1 MTCPDVGVWRAWLDE
16 ETAVPGPE
24 EHLAVC
30 GSCAAMVA
38 ELRTTSDLA
47 RRQMALLL
55 SQPVSVERT
64 SVQSARQRW
73 PRRGWK
79 VAAAVAVGVALMA
92 TPTGRAWGETFLS
105 QFRVE
110 RFDLVTLSEVEAAR
124 TGEILDRLGE
134 VEGTPLSEP
143 EVVESVA
150 AARQETGLSL
160 PDLGPDATVA
170 VIEASEMRLGFDSD
184 EVGSYLTEEGSA
196 SSIPE
201 GLDETAIIVR
211 RPVAAVVA
219 LEEDGRPTLVVGR
232 SGPIETAV
240 EGPMDP
246 ERLRRF
252 LLDLPGLPE
261 GVVAQL
267 AAIPDWRSS
276 LPLPIPVD
284 VASASTV
291 DIGGVEVTRVDVPGF
306 GTGYVWVEPDGTVT
320 GVAGDDPA
328 EALALAQQLTA
339 R

>member
-1 MTCPDVGVWRAWLDE
+1 MICPDVGVWRAWLDE

-38 ELRTTSDLA
+38 ELKATSDLA
-47 RRQMALLL
+47 RRQMAMLL
-55 SQPVSVERT
+55 SQPVSVERA
-64 SVQSARQRW
+64 SVEPARRRW

-110 RFDLVTLSEVEAAR
+110 RFDLVTLTAVEAAR

-134 VEGTPLSEP
+134 VEGSPLSEP
-143 EVVESVA
+143 EEVDSVDA
-150 AARQETGLSL
+150 ALQATGLSL

-170 VIEASEMRLGFDSD
+170 VMEASEMRLGFDSD
-184 EVGSYLTEEGSA
+184 EVRSYLDEEGSA

-201 GLDETAIIVR
+201 GLDETEVIVR
-211 RPVAAVVA
+211 RPAAAVVA

-246 ERLRRF
+246 ERLRLF

-261 GVVAQL
+261 GLVAQL
-267 AAIPDWRSS
+267 AAMPDWRSS
-276 LPLPIPVD
+276 LPLPVPVD

-291 DIGGVEVTRVDVPGF
+291 DIGGVEATRVDVPGY
-306 GTGYVWVEPDGTVT
+306 GTGYVWVEPDDTVT
-320 GVAGDDPA
+320 GVAGEDPA
-328 EALALAQQLTA
+328 ETLALARQLA
-339 R
+339 EE